1 MAMKRILL
9 DTSAYSNLM
18 RGNKKI
24 AELLDEADEVFL
36 CAIVVG
42 ELLAGFKRGSREQD
56 NKSVLKDFLSVTNV
70 GVLHIDDSTAERYSI
85 ILDYLKKSGTPIP
98 TNNIWIAASA
108 MQNGLV
114 LLTTDQHFS
123 LLPHVVSEI
132 VTVLEKI

>member
-1 MAMKRILL
+1 MKRILL

-70 GVLHIDDSTAERYSI
+70 GVLYIDDSTAERYSI

-98 TNNIWIAASA
+98 TNDIWIAASA

-132 VTVLEKI
+132 VTALEKI